1 MAKKG
6 LGKGIDVLI
15 PQAKEKTKS
24 EKENID
30 CCTAQIKNAQVCNE
44 ILENQIAARLGAPE
58 YEHRFR
64 QSQVKK
70 DRWLICNAKKV
81 Y

>member
-24 EKENID
+24 EKENIK
-30 CCTAQIKNAQVCNE
+30 TKEVIKEVVKE
-44 ILENQIAARLGAPE
+44 VTSSERVS
-58 YEHRFR
+58 YHR
-64 QSQVKK
+64 
-70 DRWLICNAKKV
+70 

>member
-24 EKENID
+24 EKENIKISKD
-30 CCTAQIKNAQVCNE
+30 ALFT
-44 ILENQIAARLGAPE
+44 IARSSAGGMRDSLALLD
-58 YEHRFR
+58 
-64 QSQVKK
+64 QLSVMLS
-70 DRWLICNAKKV
+70 LIHI
-81 Y
+81 

>member
-24 EKENID
+24 EKENIEAVFAL
-30 CCTAQIKNAQVCNE
+30 TVRKATVFMVITSVVYLGFQIKKWV
-44 ILENQIAARLGAPE
+44 R
-58 YEHRFR
+58 
-64 QSQVKK
+64 
-70 DRWLICNAKKV
+70 
-81 Y
+81 

>member
-24 EKENID
+24 EKENIKISKD
-30 CCTAQIKNAQVCNE
+30 ALFT
-44 ILENQIAARLGAPE
+44 IARRLL
-58 YEHRFR
+58 RKLLKR
-64 QSQVKK
+64 
-70 DRWLICNAKKV
+70 LIP
-81 Y
+81 